1 MYPLSTLKDFQELL
15 DRQKKVREQIKEH
28 ETKCEL
34 FSRCLKE
41 GYIHK
46 EEMTCD
52 IYYLNMTNPKGD
64 VWSQIVYN
72 CPFCFQTLM
81 EPVV

>member
-1 MYPLSTLKDFQELL
+1 MIKEFQELL
-15 DRQKKVREQIKEH
+15 DRQKKVREEIKEH

-41 GYIHK
+41 QYIQK
-46 EEMTCD
+46 EEMTYD
-52 IYYLNMTNPKGD
+52 VYYLNMTNPRGE
-64 VWSQIVYN
+64 VWSQLIYK
-72 CPFCFQTLM
+72 CPFCFENLM

>member
-1 MYPLSTLKDFQELL
+1 MSTDTHMELYL
-15 DRQKKVREQIKEH
+15 RQQKVRLQIKEH

-34 FSRCLKE
+34 FSLCLRDQ
-41 GYIHK
+41 YIQK
-46 EEMTCD
+46 EEMTYD

-81 EPVV
+81 EPIV